1 MVVCIIC
8 SVFNVLLPKK
18 IMKGRGRGTI
28 LVVWLIDFLLRHHLG
43 GSLVP
48 KILWVELL
56 FCGVVGFL
64 VGGKGMLCLLLNQLL
79 SLGSD

>member
-8 SVFNVLLPKK
+8 SVFSVSLPKK
-18 IMKGRGRGTI
+18 IMKSRGRETI

-79 SLGSD
+79 SVGSD

>member
-8 SVFNVLLPKK
+8 SVFNVILLKK
-18 IMKGRGRGTI
+18 IMESRGRETI
-28 LVVWLIDFLLRHHLG
+28 LVVWLIDFLLHHHLG
-43 GSLVP
+43 GSVVP